1 MDGNGRWATKR
12 GLIRVMGHKIGVE
25 SVQNIVK
32 ASRQIGVNFLTLYA
46 FSSENW
52 QRPATEVKTLMS
64 LLKTYLQKEL
74 NNLTKN
80 NIRLITIGQREKL
93 PADVLEILEKTIART
108 ANNTG
113 MVLNLALSYGSRN
126 ELTRAMQIIARQ
138 CIDGGLSPDQ
148 ITDQVINDH
157 LYTADLPDP
166 DLIIRT
172 GGESRL
178 SNFLLWQASYSE
190 IYITDTPWPNFRRDN
205 LISAIAN
212 FQKRQR
218 RFGKTGEQVA
228 NKQPASSD
236 ATKIACSGATQIA
249 CSGATQIAC
258 EGSHEK

>member
-1 MDGNGRWATKR
+1 MTIPKQIKGGIIPNHIAIIMDGNGRWATKR

-32 ASRQIGVNFLTLYA
+32 ASRQLGVNFLTLYA

-52 QRPATEVKTLMS
+52 QRPAAEVKTLMT

-80 NIRLITIGQREKL
+80 NIRLMTIGQREKL
-93 PADVLEILEKTIART
+93 PADVLEILEKTISKT

-126 ELTRAMQIIARQ
+126 EITRAMQIIAKQ
-138 CIDGGLSPDQ
+138 CLDGNLSPDQ

-212 FQKRQR
+212 FQNRQR
-218 RFGKTGEQVA
+218 RFGKTGEQVE
-228 NKQPASSD
+228 NK
-236 ATKIACSGATQIA
+236 
-249 CSGATQIAC
+249 
-258 EGSHEK
+258 GSNEK